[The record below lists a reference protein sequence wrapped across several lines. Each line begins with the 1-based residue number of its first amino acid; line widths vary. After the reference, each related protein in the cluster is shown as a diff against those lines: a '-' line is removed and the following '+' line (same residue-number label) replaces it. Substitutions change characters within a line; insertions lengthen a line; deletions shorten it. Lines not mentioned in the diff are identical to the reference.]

1 MTRPSKTPRSAL
13 ERALE
18 HLPQLDRQGL
28 LRLAQKLSGEREL
41 FLTIL
46 QSLQDAVIVIDRWGQ
61 LELINP
67 PARRLLGLEG
77 KASPNSL
84 WKAVPEL
91 AQLLNVGRDGELVL
105 PGALTR
111 ELELHYPALRVV
123 RLFAAPLQERV
134 LIVLSDHTRE
144 RQASERQIEDARLNS
159 LTQLSAGVAHEL
171 GNPLNAL
178 QIHLQLLERELKKLP
193 AAQSKKLG
201 ALLNTSQGEV
211 QRLDRIIRNFLQAI
225 RPTPPD
231 LRPLDAVDVLEEV
244 LSFLHQELEG
254 AGIRVQVELPGLLP
268 PIMADVEQLKQV
280 YFNLI
285 KNAREATPSGGQLT
299 IRARADDQAIHL
311 DFVDTGAGIAQEDL
325 SRLFEPYHT
334 TKPGGTG
341 LGLMIVQ
348 KIMRAH
354 AGSVAVQSTPG
365 RGTTVTLSFPRQL
378 KRWKSLA
385 APSATPLPPKR

>member
-1 MTRPSKTPRSAL
+1 MPRPSKTPRSAL

-254 AGIRVQVELPGLLP
+254 AGIRVQVELPGILP
-268 PIMADVEQLKQV
+268 PIMADAEQLKQV

-299 IRARADDQAIHL
+299 IRAHADDQAIHL

-385 APSATPLPPKR
+385 APASTPLPPKR